1 MAFNIKEYP
10 KKYFKKKSAFG
21 IVSDLVFII
30 LIVLLINPGTRTE
43 LSAFFIKLA
52 SFPPSTLDAEAQVM
66 IGASSANWQLTNKE
80 GGKVMFKELN
90 QKPVFLNVWATWCP
104 PCVAEMPGIA
114 ELQSEFGEH
123 VNFVM
128 VTNDAKGLVDAFV

>member
-90 QKPVFLNVWATWCP
+90 QNRY
-104 PCVAEMPGIA
+104 
-114 ELQSEFGEH
+114 S
-123 VNFVM
+123 
-128 VTNDAKGLVDAFV
+128 